1 MALALIYLGE
11 HYAVDVLAGIAV
23 ALAAWFAAEHLT
35 EPTNARSATEEG

>member
-23 ALAAWFAAEHLT
+23 ALVAWLASGRLIERV
-35 EPTNARSATEEG
+35 NARSTTEEG